1 MKLDLL
7 TSIYNDQY
15 KWFYDELNNL
25 ISTLNLENLIKIN
38 GNYLSNQVSLDLLS
52 NTDLIIFPYQ
62 STNESSSAAVR
73 HGLASGTP
81 VAVTSLSIFDD
92 VSNVVHFLPGF
103 SPLDIAKGVIKW
115 NNKNRCDQIPGKKK
129 WMEAN
134 RFSSLGL
141 RLEGMIRS
149 LALNE

>member
-1 MKLDLL
+1 M
-7 TSIYNDQY
+7 
-15 KWFYDELNNL
+15 
-25 ISTLNLENLIKIN
+25 
-38 GNYLSNQVSLDLLS
+38 
-52 NTDLIIFPYQ
+52 
-62 STNESSSAAVR
+62 
-73 HGLASGTP
+73 
-81 VAVTSLSIFDD
+81 
-92 VSNVVHFLPGF
+92 VHFLPGF

-115 NNKNRCDQIPGKKK
+115 NNKNRWDQIPGKKK